1 MWKVVLHK
9 EPRSQHVVA
18 NVYDDYIEIDGK
30 AYGLEAQLEFLDVD
44 SNRTVVGAIELSRQD
59 TLLVG

>member
-30 AYGLEAQLEFLDVD
+30 AYSLEAP
-44 SNRTVVGAIELSRQD
+44 
-59 TLLVG
+59 